1 MVGSLLVSLTLLLG
15 IVASSFLMLSST
27 VEVFWSASGRNFI
40 LHLLVPATNVLGDAG
55 QGLQVLQSVQH
66 QNKFMMT
73 AGVVTSLK
81 YVFYIINTFQF
92 C

>member
-1 MVGSLLVSLTLLLG
+1 
-15 IVASSFLMLSST
+15 
-27 VEVFWSASGRNFI
+27 
-40 LHLLVPATNVLGDAG
+40 VPAANVLGDAG

-81 YVFYIINTFQF
+81 YAFYIINIFNYGYLSHQGIAKPD
-92 C
+92 CRAL